1 MCYGLSMGQPQEK
14 RQVKP
19 YSSSASG
26 CKADCLFFFTRL
38 ENRFIN
44 RTIYSKA
51 MGGTLLEL
59 FNRNS
64 AELSS
69 FPEPSAIT
77 PHLPILLSLKSPDFK
92 TVNSHLLSIIGGS
105 FPPFPFPTVEDYY
118 IWSSAHQSLAGI
130 RVPFLAMNALDD
142 PIVAEVPLH
151 EAGKNPW
158 VGMCIT
164 KVGGHLGWFEGG
176 GFLGKGGPP
185 NKWNVRPVVEW
196 SYAIVEDF
204 VDTRAKEGKKLK
216 ERYNDGER
224 EREKGSSEFVG
235 YKVATV
241 GGFVRTI
248 QPTGQPWAGL

>member
-1 MCYGLSMGQPQEK
+1 
-14 RQVKP
+14 
-19 YSSSASG
+19 
-26 CKADCLFFFTRL
+26 
-38 ENRFIN
+38 
-44 RTIYSKA
+44 

-92 TVNSHLLSIIGGS
+92 TVNSHLTSIIGGS

-216 ERYNDGER
+216 ERYNDGEW

-248 QPTGQPWAGL
+248 QPTGQAWAGL